1 MTIATIQIFVIEEVV
16 VENILFLCPHCVGY
30 ISVRC
35 RIAATWGGEN
45 MCVCGL
51 TKKSTKI
58 LEFLKVLHRVHVVV
72 VWLCF
77 EER

>member
-1 MTIATIQIFVIEEVV
+1 VTIATIQIFVIEVV

-45 MCVCGL
+45 MCVWID
-51 TKKSTKI
+51 KKSTKI